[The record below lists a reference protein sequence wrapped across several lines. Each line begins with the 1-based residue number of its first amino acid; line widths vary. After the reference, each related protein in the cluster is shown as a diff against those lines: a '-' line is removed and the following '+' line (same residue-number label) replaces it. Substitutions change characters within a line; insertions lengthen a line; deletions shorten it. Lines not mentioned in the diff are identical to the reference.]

1 MGKLCVKIVVTREEW
16 SASEKINNSQITHK
30 EAFSAHGNEKLR
42 LDVVPHSFP
51 GFAGLCYVLLVW
63 TNCLKT
69 LYGFAQSEYCGST
82 GQVASRDHEAFDSRK

>member
-1 MGKLCVKIVVTREEW
+1 MKIVVTSEEW

-51 GFAGLCYVLLVW
+51 GFAGLCYVLLV
-63 TNCLKT
+63 
-69 LYGFAQSEYCGST
+69 
-82 GQVASRDHEAFDSRK
+82 